1 MSVLD
6 YYNLERFKSAQ
17 AVDYDTAL
25 HEINN
30 GRKRSHWMWYIFPQ
44 LRGLGHSS
52 MANYYGIGCSDEA
65 IAYLADPVLGSR
77 LVQISEALME
87 LENKDAV
94 RIFGYPDVQ
103 KLRSCMT
110 LFATV
115 SEDGSVF
122 QRVLDAYYHSE
133 KDERT
138 MELLKTDTHK

>member
-1 MSVLD
+1 ME
-6 YYNLERFKSAQ
+6 YNLERFKSAQ
-17 AVDYDTAL
+17 ACDYGNAL
-25 HEINN
+25 SEIRS

-52 MANYYGIGCSDEA
+52 MANYYGIECLDEA
-65 IAYLADPVLGSR
+65 RAYLADPVLGAR

-94 RIFGYPDVQ
+94 RIFGYPDVH

-110 LFATV
+110 LFDAV
-115 SEDGSVF
+115 SDDGSVF
-122 QRVLDAYYHSE
+122 QRVLEAYYRGE

-138 MELLKTDTHK
+138 LELLKTDTSG